1 MPFLTGGRYNCPFFW
16 CYMIFRATSIMLHN
30 NIVINI
36 KQVEFCI
43 LFHILCYFLVITF
56 LWIKSFFELPA
67 REWIHVGPPLFFLYV
82 WFLGVAWKSCIFVA
96 SFKNVICRNKFSF
109 RPMLCKSLFSAA
121 VFCSI
126 TLWSAIIEYHLLL
139 FIIIE
144 WCMVFSLWRV
154 FIRSMLFSSLN
165 DNYILQD
172 LLTKSEKVSK
182 FLSLAFFKLA
192 YMIHIFNYISRLCGL
207 FLFIIRNARGRH
219 WTPY

>member
-1 MPFLTGGRYNCPFFW
+1 
-16 CYMIFRATSIMLHN
+16 MII
-30 NIVINI
+30 I

-43 LFHILCYFLVITF
+43 LFNILPYFLAITF
-56 LWIKSFFELPA
+56 LWIKSFFELPTSS
-67 REWIHVGPPLFFLYV
+67 IFLYV
-82 WFLGVAWKSCIFVA
+82 WFLGVTWKSCTFVA
-96 SFKNVICRNKFSF
+96 SFKNVICPNKFSF

-126 TLWSAIIEYHLLL
+126 TLWSVIVEYHLLL

-144 WCMVFSLWRV
+144 WCMVFSLWTV